1 MADQYNP
8 IQWVAWWFVGESIP
22 TEGTEI
28 PCPSKYQW
36 QIQDVSQSDAGRTED
51 GTMHKLMIGSAIKLI
66 LEWQNLP
73 TNKVTTILQAFAT
86 EYFAVRYL
94 DPLRGGYR
102 TSIFYAGDKTSPAY
116 NTQMGL
122 WSNISFNLIER
133 GIS

>member
-8 IQWVAWWFVGESIP
+8 IQWVAPWYVGESIP

-36 QIQDVSQSDAGRTED
+36 QIQDVSQADAGRTED
-51 GTMHKLMIGSAIKLI
+51 GTMHKLMLGSAVKLI
-66 LEWQNLP
+66 LEWQNLQ
-73 TNKVTTILQAFAT
+73 TSDVSTILQAFTT
-86 EYFAVRYL
+86 EYFAVNYL
-94 DPLRGGYR
+94 DAMRGTFR

-122 WSNISFNLIER
+122 WSNVSFNLIER